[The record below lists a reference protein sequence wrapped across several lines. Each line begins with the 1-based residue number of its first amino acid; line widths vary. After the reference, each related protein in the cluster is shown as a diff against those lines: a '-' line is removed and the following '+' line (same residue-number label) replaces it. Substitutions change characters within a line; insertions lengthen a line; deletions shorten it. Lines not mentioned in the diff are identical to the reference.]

1 MENQNDSMELTLSD
15 IIRIF
20 RKRIGLFLL
29 VVIATIV
36 FTILYLLTA
45 TPVFEAVAT
54 LKVEPSSENPAADIF
69 SSTYGFGG
77 KANISTEVELIK
89 RRINLEK
96 VVKSLNLI
104 KKLGLEKE
112 EIAMDIAVNT
122 LDKWITVSPVK
133 DTKLVEIAV
142 QHPDPILAAQIANKL
157 AEVYNELL
165 KSLSKNQYT
174 VKREFIEEQI
184 PKIEKELKDVEERI
198 RKFKEENGV
207 FVLDEEAKWLLE
219 MMSQYD
225 TQLNEINIQIEET
238 RAKIKA
244 IKELLAKTEE
254 KIITS
259 ETISMNP
266 VVMELKQ
273 KLTDLNVRLSGL
285 MATRPE
291 SDAEVIALKKQ
302 ISETKNLIKKEVEK
316 IVTSQIQTINPV
328 YSNMVEEL
336 AGQEASLQVL
346 LATRNAVE
354 KLRDRY
360 QTKLARLPRLEQILL
375 EMQRELKV
383 KESLYTLLLEKLEET
398 RIAEAGVIGNAQI
411 VERAAVPKLPVKPNK
426 KLTLAIG
433 GVLGIF
439 LGILIVFMAEYL
451 DKTIKEEM
459 EVQQLL
465 RDIPVLG
472 RIPRMSEIKDN
483 ASELVVTDD
492 PTSVGAESFKLVVT
506 NLQFAGDKNV
516 DVVAVTSTGPGEG
529 KTLVAANVAAT
540 FAQNGFKT
548 LIIDLDMRKPRVE
561 KVFGISKRA
570 KMGVVNHFVKNVPLE
585 EVTINLMENLDIIP
599 VGPLPPNPTV
609 ILTNPR
615 FPEIIAQ
622 LRKNYDKVVVDL
634 PPVLAAADALI
645 VGKYVDG
652 LIIVVRMSQTLKP
665 SLRTAYDNI
674 RTSGNKLLGV
684 VLNDISE
691 KSSQYYYYYY
701 SADGKRK
708 RRFKTSL
715 FGGTQGNPGKSQKV

>member
-1 MENQNDSMELTLSD
+1 VENQNDSMELTLSD

-142 QHPDPILAAQIANKL
+142 QHPDPVLAAQIANKL

-302 ISETKNLIKKEVEK
+302 ISETKN
-316 IVTSQIQTINPV
+316 V
-328 YSNMVEEL
+328 YITT
-336 AGQEASLQVL
+336 G
-346 LATRNAVE
+346 
-354 KLRDRY
+354 K
-360 QTKLARLPRLEQILL
+360 ARR
-375 EMQRELKV
+375 
-383 KESLYTLLLEKLEET
+383 
-398 RIAEAGVIGNAQI
+398 
-411 VERAAVPKLPVKPNK
+411 
-426 KLTLAIG
+426 
-433 GVLGIF
+433 
-439 LGILIVFMAEYL
+439 
-451 DKTIKEEM
+451 
-459 EVQQLL
+459 
-465 RDIPVLG
+465 
-472 RIPRMSEIKDN
+472 
-483 ASELVVTDD
+483 
-492 PTSVGAESFKLVVT
+492 
-506 NLQFAGDKNV
+506 DKN
-516 DVVAVTSTGPGEG
+516 SGSRSYREC
-529 KTLVAANVAAT
+529 AN
-540 FAQNGFKT
+540 
-548 LIIDLDMRKPRVE
+548 
-561 KVFGISKRA
+561 
-570 KMGVVNHFVKNVPLE
+570 
-585 EVTINLMENLDIIP
+585 
-599 VGPLPPNPTV
+599 
-609 ILTNPR
+609 
-615 FPEIIAQ
+615 
-622 LRKNYDKVVVDL
+622 
-634 PPVLAAADALI
+634 
-645 VGKYVDG
+645 
-652 LIIVVRMSQTLKP
+652 
-665 SLRTAYDNI
+665 
-674 RTSGNKLLGV
+674 SG
-684 VLNDISE
+684 
-691 KSSQYYYYYY
+691 KSSG
-701 SADGKRK
+701 SKIA
-708 RRFKTSL
+708 S
-715 FGGTQGNPGKSQKV
+715 